1 MAFLQKASNLVT
13 KTMED
18 AFFRW
23 GKFVARHPYP
33 VICSCLL
40 ITAVTSIGFLKFR
53 MEHQANLLWINS
65 DSAYN
70 IHEKWLQNNF
80 KKNERAQ
87 ILVVKN
93 DNVLTPES
101 INLMFDL
108 HKKIESIISNGKS
121 FTDICARVPI
131 ADIFQTKKRKKRQ
144 VPDEYEYGDY
154 TDIWGDYYDN
164 EDDNVAV
171 TQASVTYQRPRINFA
186 KYAKK
191 QSNDS
196 QAKEV
201 SSSLPD
207 NIYCDL
213 VSTLSDKCIQTSLL
227 EMWRYDEDLIRTTT
241 HQEIID
247 AVNLLV
253 KSPWFGY
260 DLDYSALLGGVERN
274 ASGHIVSAR
283 TAHLIWTTEI
293 PEAGEIFCNTLIND

>member
-1 MAFLQKASNLVT
+1 M
-13 KTMED
+13 
-18 AFFRW
+18 
-23 GKFVARHPYP
+23 
-33 VICSCLL
+33 
-40 ITAVTSIGFLKFR
+40 
-53 MEHQANLLWINS
+53 
-65 DSAYN
+65 
-70 IHEKWLQNNF
+70 
-80 KKNERAQ
+80 
-87 ILVVKN
+87 
-93 DNVLTPES
+93 
-101 INLMFDL
+101 
-108 HKKIESIISNGKS
+108 IIS
-121 FTDICARVPI
+121 A
-131 ADIFQTKKRKKRQ
+131 Q
-144 VPDEYEYGDY
+144 VPDEYEDGDY

-283 TAHLIWTTEI
+283 TAHLIWTTEV

>member
-1 MAFLQKASNLVT
+1 
-13 KTMED
+13 
-18 AFFRW
+18 
-23 GKFVARHPYP
+23 
-33 VICSCLL
+33 
-40 ITAVTSIGFLKFR
+40 
-53 MEHQANLLWINS
+53 
-65 DSAYN
+65 
-70 IHEKWLQNNF
+70 
-80 KKNERAQ
+80 
-87 ILVVKN
+87 
-93 DNVLTPES
+93 
-101 INLMFDL
+101 MFDL

-144 VPDEYEYGDY
+144 VPDEYEDGDY

-213 VSTLSDKCIQTSLL
+213 VSTLSDKCIQ
-227 EMWRYDEDLIRTTT
+227 
-241 HQEIID
+241 
-247 AVNLLV
+247 A
-253 KSPWFGY
+253 SP
-260 DLDYSALLGGVERN
+260 
-274 ASGHIVSAR
+274 
-283 TAHLIWTTEI
+283 
-293 PEAGEIFCNTLIND
+293 CQ